1 MITIKSLKT
10 IFKLCK
16 IYTHR
21 ISKKMEKI
29 PFRMTTEQEN
39 NLRLSLIKQGLND
52 VQISDI
58 FQRIKNEKDYLKYL
72 KS

>member
-1 MITIKSLKT
+1 
-10 IFKLCK
+10 
-16 IYTHR
+16 
-21 ISKKMEKI
+21 MEKV

-58 FQRIKNEKDYLKYL
+58 FQRIKNEEDYLKYL

>member
-1 MITIKSLKT
+1 MD
-10 IFKLCK
+10 
-16 IYTHR
+16 
-21 ISKKMEKI
+21 KI

-39 NLRLSLIKQGLND
+39 KLRLSLIKQGLND

-58 FQRIKNEKDYLKYL
+58 FQRIKKEEDYLKYL

>member
-1 MITIKSLKT
+1 
-10 IFKLCK
+10 
-16 IYTHR
+16 
-21 ISKKMEKI
+21 MENI

-39 NLRLSLIKQGLND
+39 ILRLSLIKQGLNS

-58 FQRIKNEKDYLKYL
+58 FQRIKKEEDYLKFL

>member
-1 MITIKSLKT
+1 MD
-10 IFKLCK
+10 
-16 IYTHR
+16 
-21 ISKKMEKI
+21 KI

-52 VQISDI
+52 IQISDI
-58 FQRIKNEKDYLKYL
+58 FQRIKKEEDYLKYL

>member
-1 MITIKSLKT
+1 
-10 IFKLCK
+10 
-16 IYTHR
+16 
-21 ISKKMEKI
+21 MEKI
-29 PFRMTTEQEN
+29 PFKMTTEQEI

-58 FQRIKNEKDYLKYL
+58 FQIIKNEEDYLKYL